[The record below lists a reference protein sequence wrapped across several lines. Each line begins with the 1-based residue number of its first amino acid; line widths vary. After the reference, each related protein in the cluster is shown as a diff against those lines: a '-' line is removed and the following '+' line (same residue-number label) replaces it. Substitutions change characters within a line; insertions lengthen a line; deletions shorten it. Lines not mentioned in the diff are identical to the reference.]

1 MEKSQKIIL
10 YSFIGLLATLMLIL
24 LIRHYPS
31 IKNFI
36 AKQNLSWISYKK
48 NDVEFFYLKANQP
61 KKIILIVPDQRMDKF
76 WNTHNIETNQGL
88 NLSVMFLQNDMIPI
102 VYDRKDAYQEPHI
115 FFSRNLLKD
124 QLIQIFKEIDVW
136 KKQNYDNL
144 ELIVFA
150 HGDGCNIAMMALL
163 EYSISNKMILSQCG
177 YTNSLL
183 DYYIELILNT
193 MKITSVENSI
203 IEESK
208 KEAYLWKNQ
217 KEYEIIPKEKWE
229 EKQKEYIENKVHPDL
244 IAFRKTISRF
254 QLPENIDFLKEAKN
268 IYFYDLLKNLINKKN
283 INIVHFISRRDE
295 EMPEEVFLSILENQK
310 NINSNYYKLFVV
322 NDTDHFL
329 FFNDKNLSS
338 PIEIL
343 LHRSNPFKKLSEE
356 FIKILLNIL

>member
-10 YSFIGLLATLMLIL
+10 YSFIGLLATLILIL
-24 LIRHYPS
+24 LIRNYPS

-48 NDVEFFYLKANQP
+48 NDVEFFYLKVNQP

-88 NLSVMFLQNDMIPI
+88 NLSTIFLQNDIIPI
-102 VYDRKDAYQEPHI
+102 VYDRKDAHQEPYI

-124 QLIQIFKEIDVW
+124 QLIKIFKEIDVW
-136 KKQNYDNL
+136 KKQHYENL
-144 ELIVFA
+144 EVIVFA

-163 EYSISNKMILSQCG
+163 EYPTLNKIILSQCG
-177 YTNSLL
+177 YPNSLL
-183 DYYIELILNT
+183 DYYLDVIFNT

-254 QLPENIDFLKEAKN
+254 QLPENIDFLQEAKN
-268 IYFYDLLKNLINKKN
+268 IYFYDLLKNLIKKN

-295 EMPEEVFLSILENQK
+295 EMSEENFLSILENEK
-310 NINSNYYKLFVV
+310 NINSNYYKLFVL
-322 NDTDHFL
+322 NDADHFL

-338 PIEIL
+338 PFEIL

-356 FIKILLNIL
+356 FIKKLLNIL